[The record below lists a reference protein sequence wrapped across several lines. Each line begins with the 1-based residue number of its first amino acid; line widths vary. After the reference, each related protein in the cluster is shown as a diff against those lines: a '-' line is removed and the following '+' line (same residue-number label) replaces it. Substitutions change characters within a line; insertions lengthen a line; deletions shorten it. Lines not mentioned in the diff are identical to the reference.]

1 MKSKLKDLIVAAGAH
16 RLVKRGYGGLGSI
29 LMFHRIQSGCAL
41 SPFGA
46 SSRGDVTPE
55 AFAAMIDALHEEGI
69 EIVPL
74 DEALA
79 RLAAPHGSRPFVSL
93 TFDDGYRDNYDQL
106 WPIVCEREIPVT
118 IYVTPGFIDRTAP
131 MWWYGL
137 DAVIAR
143 HDRVALRF
151 TEGERTIPARTL
163 AEKESAFAGLRQA
176 LLTAS
181 AASRATALASM
192 SERYDID
199 FPAIAEAAAMTWDM
213 VRELAGSGLVE
224 IGAHT
229 SNHPPLAT
237 LSVDDAYA
245 EIRRSKERLEEEIG
259 RPVRHFAFPYG
270 DATTTGVREIEL
282 AARAGLV
289 SATTTRQGALFAA
302 HSRTPHAL
310 PRFPMGADDSPVS
323 LKIKLSGLP
332 VALRRPLRPMVTE
345 PAR

>member
-1 MKSKLKDLIVAAGAH
+1 MKSKLKNLIVATGAH

-46 SSRGDVTPE
+46 SSRGDVAPE
-55 AFAAMIDALHEEGI
+55 AFVAMTDALREEGI
-69 EIVPL
+69 EIVSL

-79 RLAAPHGSRPFVSL
+79 RLADSRGSRPFVSL
-93 TFDDGYRDNYDQL
+93 TFDDGYRDNYDHL
-106 WPIVCEREIPVT
+106 WPIVREREIPVT

-137 DAVIAR
+137 DAIIAR

-151 TEGERTIPARTL
+151 AEGERTARARTL

-181 AASRATALASM
+181 AASRRSALASM
-192 SERYDID
+192 GERYAID
-199 FPAIAEAAAMTWDM
+199 FPAIADAAAMTWDM
-213 VRELAGSGLVE
+213 VGELAESGLVE

-229 SNHPPLAT
+229 ASHPPLAT
-237 LSVDDAYA
+237 LSAANAYA
-245 EIRRSKERLEEEIG
+245 EIRGSKERLEEEIG

-270 DATTTGVREIEL
+270 DVTTTGLRETEL
-282 AARAGLV
+282 AAQAGFA

-332 VALRRPLRPMVTE
+332 VALRRPLRPMVRE
-345 PAR
+345 PAG